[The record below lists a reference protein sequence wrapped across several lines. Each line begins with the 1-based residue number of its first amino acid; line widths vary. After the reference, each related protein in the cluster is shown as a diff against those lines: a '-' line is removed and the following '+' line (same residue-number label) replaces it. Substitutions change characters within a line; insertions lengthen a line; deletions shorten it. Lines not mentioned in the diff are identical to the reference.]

1 MILIIQRN
9 FLRKWENDYFRL
21 KIVFVIMKK
30 IINGEKFFK
39 FSFQA
44 EKDTNFINWENFV
57 KINL

>member
-1 MILIIQRN
+1 MILII
-9 FLRKWENDYFRL
+9 ENDYFRL